1 MLAKQIL
8 VVGLVIPFIEFFCY
22 VAVSRATCR
31 MNPLIRRR
39 LRLAYGLLSL
49 LILLSMVAF
58 PIWASTQWPS
68 AFIRVMVNSG
78 VGLFF
83 GKVVVALVQFAG
95 SIFIMLMRFS
105 GFLAHATKLK
115 NPAPVMSH
123 AGNSPGI
130 TRSQFI
136 SRSALVL
143 GGIVTAGLGYGM
155 TNKYRYRIR
164 QIQVKLHNL
173 PQALKGM
180 RIVQL
185 SDIHAGGLFDKEAIA
200 AGIDMVEELKAD
212 LVLFTGDL
220 VNYRAA
226 EVEPFL
232 DIFGRLQAPLGVYSV
247 LGNHDYGDYL
257 TWPSEAEKQA
267 DFQELLNFQRQM
279 GWQVLRNEHRILS
292 FNNCSFALIGAEN
305 WSTHHRFHKYG
316 NLQKAMEGLDATELP
331 LQILMSHDPSH
342 WDAEVRPSYPGIG
355 LTLSGHTHGM
365 QLGINTPMVKW
376 SPSQYLYKQWAGL
389 YTTGYQHLY
398 VNTGFGSIGYDGRLG
413 ILPEITVVELVS

>member
-8 VVGLVIPFIEFFCY
+8 VVGLFIPFIEFFCY
-22 VAVSRATCR
+22 VA
-31 MNPLIRRR
+31 
-39 LRLAYGLLSL
+39 LRNAITGKDWSYRKRVWLGYSILTLYVLLS
-49 LILLSMVAF
+49 IVAF
-58 PIWASTQWPS
+58 PLWASTQWPS
-68 AFIRVMVNSG
+68 ALIRVLVNTG

-83 GKVVVALVQFAG
+83 GKLVVALIQFAG
-95 SIFIMLMRFS
+95 SVLILLLSIG
-105 GFLAHATKLK
+105 GFLINAMRSK
-115 NPAPVMSH
+115 NHAPVVPQSV
-123 AGNSPGI
+123 NTSVI

-143 GGIVTAGLGYGM
+143 GGIVSAGLGYGM

-164 QIQVKLHNL
+164 QVRIQLHNL
-173 PQALKGM
+173 PSELSGLK
-180 RIVQL
+180 IVQL
-185 SDIHAGGLFDKEAIA
+185 SDIHAGSLYDKKAIA
-200 AGIDMVEELKAD
+200 EGIGMIEELKAD

-226 EVEPFL
+226 EIEPLYDLFSR
-232 DIFGRLQAPLGVYSV
+232 IKAPLGVFSI

-257 TWPSEAEKQA
+257 NWSSETEKQA
-267 DFQELLNFQRQM
+267 DFGRLLNYQQNM

-292 FNNCSFALIGAEN
+292 WNNCSFALIGLEN

-316 NLQKAMEGLDATELP
+316 NLQKAMEGLDARQLP

-342 WDAEVRPSYPGIG
+342 WDAEVRPLYPQVG

-365 QLGINTPMVKW
+365 QLGINTPGVKW

-389 YTTGYQHLY
+389 YTTGNQYLY

-413 ILPEITVVELVS
+413 ILPEITVLKLV

>member
-8 VVGLVIPFIEFFCY
+8 VVSLLIPFIEFFSY
-22 VAVSRATCR
+22 VAVSKATCR
-31 MNPLIRRR
+31 MNLLKRRR

-68 AFIRVMVNSG
+68 DFIRVMVNSG

-95 SIFIMLMRFS
+95 SVFILLMRFS
-105 GFLAHATKLK
+105 GFLAHAAKRK
-115 NPAPVMSH
+115 NPVPFISQAVNAP
-123 AGNSPGI
+123 AI

-155 TNKYRYRIR
+155 TNKYRYRIK
-164 QIQVKLHNL
+164 QVQVKLHNL
-173 PQALKGM
+173 PEALKGM

-185 SDIHAGGLFDKEAIA
+185 SDIHAGGLFDKDAVA
-200 AGIDMVEELKAD
+200 TGIDMVEELKAD

-220 VNYRAA
+220 VNYRAT

-232 DIFGRLQAPLGVYSV
+232 EIFSRLQATLGVYSV

-257 TWPSEAEKQA
+257 NWPSEAEKQA
-267 DFQELLNFQRQM
+267 DFEKLLYYQRSM
-279 GWQVLRNEHRILS
+279 GWHVLRNEHRILS
-292 FNNCSFALIGAEN
+292 FNNCSFALIGVEN

-316 NLQKAMEGLDATELP
+316 NLQKAMEGLNSGELP

-342 WDAEVRPSYPGIG
+342 WDAEVRPLYPNIG
-355 LTLSGHTHGM
+355 LTFSGHTHGM
-365 QLGINTPMVKW
+365 QLGINTPALKW

-389 YTTGYQHLY
+389 YTTNNQHLY